1 MLFQEAARQE
11 QLTIKVVREYVKYLN
26 EARTYPSLRFKGK
39 EPS

>member
-11 QLTIKVVREYVKYLN
+11 QLTTKVVREYVKYLN
-26 EARTYPSLRFKGK
+26 EARTDPSLRFKQE